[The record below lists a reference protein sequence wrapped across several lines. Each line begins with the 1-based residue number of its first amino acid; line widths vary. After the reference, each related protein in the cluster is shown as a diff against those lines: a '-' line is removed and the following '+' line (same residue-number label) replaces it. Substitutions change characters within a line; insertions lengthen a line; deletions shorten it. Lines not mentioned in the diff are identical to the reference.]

1 MEVPALRTEAPAPGA
16 SAPKLNQPRHQ
27 DSPKKKAQTGAYW
40 ARKQEVIDG
49 VNDLIEELKDIDA
62 SIANQVRAVWRERRR
77 WRRCSSFGQGQALLR
92 IWSPAWAVFSM
103 EVLTGHEH
111 HVPRLQ
117 AVEHIHANEVIL
129 TFGYSRT
136 VLQFLKRAREKRFFQ
151 VGNKSLMSGACR
163 DH

>member
-1 MEVPALRTEAPAPGA
+1 MEVPALRLEAPTPGA
-16 SAPKLNQPRHQ
+16 STLKLTPPRHQ
-27 DSPKKKAQTGAYW
+27 DSPKKKAQTGTYW

-62 SIANQVRAVWRERRR
+62 SIANQVCSVAAGTPFPCSDHPNNGCMPGVPASDGGHMQ
-77 WRRCSSFGQGQALLR
+77 RCTTRSR
-92 IWSPAWAVFSM
+92 
-103 EVLTGHEH
+103 
-111 HVPRLQ
+111 HVQRSQ

-151 VGNKSLMSGACR
+151 V
-163 DH
+163 